1 MEKVLLGIRV
11 PAVKAEYDAF
21 VPLDVPVSEL
31 TEIIADGFRELTNGK
46 YEVSGLEMLS
56 LKEPALLLDP
66 NQTLRD
72 YGVRD
77 GMQLYLI

>member
-1 MEKVLLGIRV
+1 MEKVLVGIHV
-11 PAVKAEYDAF
+11 PSVKSNCDAF

-66 NQTLRD
+66 KHTLRE
-72 YGVRD
+72 YGVKD